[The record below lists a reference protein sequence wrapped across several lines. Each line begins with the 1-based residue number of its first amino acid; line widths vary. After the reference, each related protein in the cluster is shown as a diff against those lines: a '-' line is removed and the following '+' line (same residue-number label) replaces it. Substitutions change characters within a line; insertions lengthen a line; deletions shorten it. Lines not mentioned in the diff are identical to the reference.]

1 MKINPIDY
9 INHSGGA
16 VGADST
22 FDLLGKLRGFKN
34 HNHYYH
40 GTKTPL
46 GNVEITDE
54 QLEEGWKH
62 VLLANKTLLRKP
74 DAYKDLLSRNWF
86 QVKNA
91 DAIYAIGE
99 ISMSWQGIN
108 GGTGWAV
115 QMAIDVF
122 KPVYVFDQK
131 IGLWCCY
138 DYQNK
143 IFDVCKSPILTR
155 NYAGIGTRKINDVG
169 KKAIGKLYDDTI
181 KFTNEDASEII
192 TSIGRSKI
200 QEILVA
206 WDNYRYKMIGTGKDA
221 RHDDFMDTLC
231 KNTDS
236 I

>member
-22 FDLLGKLRGFKN
+22 FDLLGKVRGFKN

-40 GTKTPL
+40 GDKTPL

-54 QLEEGWKH
+54 QLEEGWEH
-62 VLLANKTLLRKP
+62 ILLANNTLLRKP

-91 DAIYAIGE
+91 DAIFAIGE
-99 ISMSWQGIN
+99 LKNSYEVN

-115 QMAIDVF
+115 QMAIDNI
-122 KPVYVFDQK
+122 KPVYVFDQR
-131 IGLWCCY
+131 IGTW
-138 DYQNK
+138 NK
-143 IFDVCKSPILTR
+143 YNYNYLIFEVCDAPILTM
-155 NYAGIGTRKINDVG
+155 NYAGIGTRKINDMG
-169 KKAIGKLYDDTI
+169 KEAIAKLYDDTI
-181 KFTNEDASEII
+181 KFINEDVTKII
-192 TSIGRSKI
+192 TRIGRAKI

-206 WDNYRYKMIGTGKDA
+206 WDNYRYKLKRTGKDA
-221 RHDDFMDTLC
+221 RHDDFMDILY